1 MRDTNVRGTFSRR
14 QHTQALFAACATT
27 LRMYFDLLIKGGT
40 VIDPSQGI
48 HEQRDVAILRDRIA
62 ALDRDIPATSA
73 ARVIDAGGQL
83 ITPGLV
89 DLHTHV
95 YYGSTF
101 WGVQADPIAARSGV
115 TTWLDVGSSGAF
127 NFPGFRE
134 YVARPARA
142 HIYALLNISSIG
154 LTAMTW
160 ELQNLNHCDVDM
172 CCKLIDLNRDVV
184 LGVKARI
191 DANTVGANGIEP
203 LRRAR
208 LAAERARL
216 PMMVHIGIGPPA
228 IQDVLREMRAGDIL
242 THCFTGHTMRLIDST
257 GKLLDA
263 AREAWDRGIIMDIG
277 HGAGSFSFE
286 TAEAML
292 THGLMPDVISS
303 DIHQLS
309 VHGPLFDLPT
319 CMSKFLALGM
329 PLADVIRATTERP
342 AQVMGL
348 QGQAGTLKAGANADL
363 ALWNLCEGDYTFYDV
378 FMHARKGRQMLCNT
392 LTIIAGQP
400 LPRASDPPAMPW
412 IELSA
417 DQRALIERQHTPRHM
432 CC

>member
-1 MRDTNVRGTFSRR
+1 MV
-14 QHTQALFAACATT
+14 
-27 LRMYFDLLIKGGT
+27 FDLLIKGGT
-40 VIDPSQGI
+40 VIDPARNL
-48 HEQRDVAILRDRIA
+48 HEQRDVAIRRNRIA
-62 ALDRDIPATSA
+62 AVERDIPAASA
-73 ARVIDAGGQL
+73 ARVIDAGGQFV
-83 ITPGLV
+83 TPGLI

-134 YVARPARA
+134 YVARPARSR
-142 HIYALLNISSIG
+142 IYALLNISSIG

-172 CCKLIDLNRDVV
+172 CAKLIDLNRDIV

-191 DANTVGANGIEP
+191 DTNTVGMNGIEP
-203 LRRAR
+203 LLRAKQ
-208 LAAERARL
+208 AAERTQL
-216 PMMVHIGIGPPA
+216 PMMVHIGIAPPA
-228 IQDVLREMRAGDIL
+228 IHDVLKEMRAGDIL
-242 THCFTGHTMRLIDST
+242 THCFTGHTMKLIDDK

-263 AREAWDRGIIMDIG
+263 AKRAWDSGIIMDIG
-277 HGAGSFSFE
+277 HGAGSFSFD

-292 THGLMPDVISS
+292 ANGHTPDVISS

-319 CMSKFLALGM
+319 CMSKFLAIGM
-329 PLADVIRATTERP
+329 PLDEVIRATTTRP
-342 AQVMGL
+342 AEVMGL
-348 QGQAGTLKAGANADL
+348 QDEVGSLKAGAFADV
-363 ALWNLCEGDYTFYDV
+363 ALWHLCEGDYMFYDV
-378 FMHARKGRQMLCNT
+378 FMNARKGKQLLCNT
-392 LTIIAGQP
+392 LTVIDGQP
-400 LPRASDPPAMPW
+400 MTRMPDPPAMPW
-412 IELSA
+412 IELSES
-417 DQRALIERQHTPRHM
+417 QRALIERRHTPGHM

>member
-1 MRDTNVRGTFSRR
+1 MF
-14 QHTQALFAACATT
+14 
-27 LRMYFDLLIKGGT
+27 FDLLIKGGT
-40 VIDPSQGI
+40 VIDPSQSL
-48 HEQRDVAILRDRIA
+48 HEQRAVGIVRNRIA
-62 ALDRDIPATSA
+62 AVERDIPAESA
-73 ARVIDAGGQL
+73 ARVIDAGGQF
-83 ITPGLV
+83 ITPGLI

-101 WGVQADPIAARSGV
+101 WGVQPDPIAACSGV
-115 TTWLDVGSSGAF
+115 TTWLDVGSSGAY

-134 YVARPARA
+134 YVARPARSR
-142 HIYALLNISSIG
+142 IYALLNISSIG

-160 ELQNLNHCDVDM
+160 ELQNLHHCDVDV
-172 CCKLIDLNRDVV
+172 CCKLIDLNRDIV

-191 DANTVGANGIEP
+191 DTNTVGANGIEP
-203 LRRAR
+203 LKRAK
-208 LAAERARL
+208 LAAERTQL
-216 PMMVHIGIGPPA
+216 PMMVHIGIAPPA

-242 THCFTGHTMRLIDST
+242 THCFTGHTMRIIDDN

-263 AREAWDRGIIMDIG
+263 AKEAWDRGIIMDIG
-277 HGAGSFSFE
+277 HGAGSFSFD

-292 THGLMPDVISS
+292 ANGLKPDVISS

-329 PLADVIRATTERP
+329 SMDDVIRATTARP
-342 AQVMGL
+342 AEVMGL
-348 QGQAGTLKAGANADL
+348 QNEVGSLKTGAFADV
-363 ALWNLCEGDYTFYDV
+363 ALWKVCEGDYTFYDV
-378 FMHARKGRQMLCNT
+378 FMHARKGRQLLCNT

-400 LPRASDPPAMPW
+400 LPHVSDPPPMPW
-412 IELSA
+412 IELSD
-417 DQRALIERQHTPRHM
+417 DQRALIERRHTPRHM